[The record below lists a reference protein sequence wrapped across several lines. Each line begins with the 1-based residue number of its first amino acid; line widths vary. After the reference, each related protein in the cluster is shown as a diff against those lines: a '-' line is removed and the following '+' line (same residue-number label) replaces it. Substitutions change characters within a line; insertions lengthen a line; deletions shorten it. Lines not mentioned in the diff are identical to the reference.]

1 MHKKVVSTATAVF
14 LAASFTGNASAATYE
29 VKSGDSLWK
38 IASSYNTTVNQIK
51 ELNRLKSDLI
61 YPKQILQVTPEN
73 TKKDEV
79 KTPAQPK
86 AEQTTQKQTDT
97 TTQKQTTQTAT
108 YTIKSGDTLSKIAA
122 SYKVTVAQLYEWNK
136 LKSDLIYPG
145 QVLKINNVKSVVS
158 ADPAPKTET
167 VKNNTAPPKTTDTYT
182 VVSGDTLSKIAV
194 QFGMTV
200 KDLKSSNGLSSDLI
214 RIGQVLKVNAKA
226 QTEAKPV
233 EKVETPKV
241 TEDASAVIKV
251 AKSVIGTKYVW
262 GGTTLSGFDCS
273 GFIYYVFNQAG
284 KKIARYGTDGYYDRS
299 YYVNKPEPGDLVFF
313 ENTYR
318 SGISHMGIYLGNDEF
333 IHASDRGVEIASLN
347 TPYNK
352 SKFNGFKRFY

>member
-38 IASSYNTTVNQIK
+38 IASSYNTTINQIK
-51 ELNRLKSDLI
+51 DLNQLKSDLI
-61 YPKQILQVTPEN
+61 YPKQILQITPEE
-73 TKKDEV
+73 TKKAQA
-79 KTPAQPK
+79 KAPAQTRP
-86 AEQTTQKQTDT
+86 EQP
-97 TTQKQTTQTAT
+97 TQKQTTQSAT
-108 YTIKSGDTLSKIAA
+108 YTIKSGDTLGKIAA
-122 SYKVTVAQLYEWNK
+122 SNKVTVAQLYEWNN
-136 LKSDLIYPG
+136 LKSDLIHPG
-145 QVLKINNVKSVVS
+145 QVLKVSNAKTVVS
-158 ADPAPKTET
+158 KEPAPKTET
-167 VKNNTAPPKTTDTYT
+167 VKNNNSASKTGTYT
-182 VVSGDTLSKIAV
+182 VVSGDTLSKIAL
-194 QFGMTV
+194 QYGMTV
-200 KDLKSSNGLSSDLI
+200 KELKSLNSLSSDLI

-226 QTEAKPV
+226 QTEAKPA

-241 TEDASAVIKV
+241 TEDTSAIVKI
-251 AKSVIGTKYVW
+251 AKSVMGTKYVW

-318 SGISHMGIYLGNDEF
+318 SGISHMGIYLGNNEF
-333 IHASDRGVEIASLN
+333 IHASDRGVEIANLN
-347 TPYNK
+347 TPYNQ